1 MAGRSKTGVEE
12 TVVTK
17 NDRITELRG
26 KIESD
31 VPWLF
36 FSEGAAVFAS
46 RYDLLE
52 TDVGG
57 LGAEDGDKC
66 VFAS

>member
-1 MAGRSKTGVEE
+1 
-12 TVVTK
+12 VTK